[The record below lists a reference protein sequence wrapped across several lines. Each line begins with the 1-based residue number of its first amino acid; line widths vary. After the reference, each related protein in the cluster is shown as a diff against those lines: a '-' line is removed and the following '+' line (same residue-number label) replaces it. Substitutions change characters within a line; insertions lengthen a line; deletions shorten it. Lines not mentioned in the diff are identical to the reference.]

1 MALTKVSF
9 SMINGAQFNVRD
21 YGAVGDGTTND
32 APAIQ
37 AAIDAAELA
46 NGGVVYFPRP
56 SSYYGITAR
65 LRVKKSIKL
74 MGEGDYVPVQDS
86 DYTTD
91 TPGSPTHV
99 GVTIV
104 QKITNLGGLLI
115 QQDPVA
121 TYKILV
127 QVENILFVGE
137 GTGAAA
143 NGIEVDAGD
152 VNFHAQCLWKNV
164 AVTGFAGYG
173 VYLKQ
178 GYYGSNFEN
187 IQVHGNGKTG
197 FYAVG
202 TSQGEFIITNLRAFQ
217 NGSTGV
223 AASDKCGLYIASGGS
238 GIVLNRISCTENS
251 QVQLFCDGVQTTII
265 NPQIESFFGGAN
277 NSGLICIRLA
287 NWRGSVIDPQF
298 TPGTNFL
305 GRIIDLSNVT
315 FCTISNASFYSTVN
329 ASGFYVHENASGGY
343 NTITYNANTGSIYTN
358 LTDTTLFGRTT
369 EIVQQ
374 QRIKFNRL
382 AQSVIL
388 QITASGGNTQ
398 HRWYDAL
405 SISGAQ
411 NTSFATGFNSINDTL
426 TTTPDGANATTA
438 FANGC
443 KINSAATNQMIIDT
457 ADLVDGAGIAAIA
470 VNFNSTTTALL
481 ATQTATNVNVNG
493 VTRTRLTISFTNA
506 ATGVAFDLTGVGNG
520 TFIEVA
526 VNTWLPIY

>member
-1 MALTKVSF
+1 MSLTKVSF

-21 YGAVGDGTTND
+21 YGAVGDGATDD
-32 APAIQ
+32 ASAIQ

-46 NGGVVYFPRP
+46 NGGVVYFPKP
-56 SSYYGITAR
+56 SNHYAITAQ
-65 LRVKKSIKL
+65 LKVKKSIKL
-74 MGEGDYVPVQDS
+74 MGEGDYIPIQDS

-91 TPGSPTHV
+91 TPSSPTHV

-104 QKITNLGGLLI
+104 QKTTAVGGLLI
-115 QQDPVA
+115 QQNPVA

-127 QVENILFVGE
+127 QIENILFVGQ

-143 NGIEVDAGD
+143 NGIEVDTSS
-152 VNFHAQCLWKNV
+152 VSFHAQCFWKNV

-173 VYLKQ
+173 IYLKQ

-223 AASDKCGLYIASGGS
+223 AATDKCGLYIASGGS
-238 GIVLNRISCTENS
+238 GIVLNRISCSENS
-251 QVQLFCDGVQTTII
+251 QVQLFCDGVQATII
-265 NPQIESFFGGAN
+265 NPQMESFFGGAN
-277 NSGLICIRLA
+277 DNTLICMRLA

-298 TPGTNFL
+298 TPPASFL

-315 FCTISNASFYSTVN
+315 FSTISNASFYATVN

-343 NTITYNANTGSIYTN
+343 NTITYNANTGSVYTS

-382 AQSVIL
+382 AQSVVL
-388 QITASGGNTQ
+388 QITATAGVTQ
-398 HRWYDAL
+398 HRWFDAL

-443 KINSAATNQMIIDT
+443 KINSANTNQIIVDT
-457 ADLVDGAGIAAIA
+457 ADIVAGAGIASIAIS
-470 VNFNSTTTALL
+470 FNSTGTALL
-481 ATQTATNVNVNG
+481 STQSATNLNVNS
-493 VTRTRLTISFTNA
+493 VTRTRLTIGFTNA
-506 ATGVAFDLTGVGNG
+506 TSGAAFNLTAMPDG
-520 TFIEVA
+520 TFLEIA
-526 VNTWLPIY
+526 INTWLPIY